1 MIYNSESASTRAS
14 AFQPSYYRI
23 KKRGCQPP
31 LPIDCADDNMTE
43 NFDQVQSVLEEIEA
57 DDITQLVVCNK
68 IDLLEDFAPR
78 IDYDD
83 EGKPERVW
91 VSAQKRIGFDLLLQ
105 AVTELIG
112 AVIYER
118 TLKIPA
124 SAGHYLGQ
132 FYRLDAIQQK
142 EYDDLGNC
150 ILSVR
155 LSEADWRRL
164 MKQSQGELETLVFE
178 PSEAEVSC

>member
-1 MIYNSESASTRAS
+1 M
-14 AFQPSYYRI
+14 
-23 KKRGCQPP
+23 
-31 LPIDCADDNMTE
+31 D
-43 NFDQVQSVLEEIEA
+43 
-57 DDITQLVVCNK
+57 
-68 IDLLEDFAPR
+68 DLLEDFAPR

-178 PSEAEVSC
+178 P